1 MAHGPRP
8 TAWASSM
15 ERASISSSAKN
26 QPAALLRWTERG
38 GGRAP
43 GAGCCPRQ
51 VPAGRGWLRGSG
63 WHCGRPPAALRPG
76 AHRAAGGRSP
86 RCVLEGKTSCTV
98 RRHHV
103 WGAGVAG
110 RPSRLPPAP
119 ALSRTARQAR
129 PCADTGGCRQ
139 MQPDGRGCT
148 RMHADGRGCAWG
160 RLGASVQR
168 SRCRTRGA
176 ALMRPPLCVVF
187 ACICIPPIRR
197 SRPATGLRRPAA
209 PAAMVAPRATSARQ
223 PPGSASSPG
232 RSNGR
237 AEMEAKTCPM

>member
-1 MAHGPRP
+1 MAHGPWP
-8 TAWASSM
+8 TAHGLGVLDGARQHLQQRQEPASGAFALDRKGRGPCTWSRM
-15 ERASISSSAKN
+15 LSSAGASRAWL
-26 QPAALLRWTERG
+26 AAGLRLAL
-38 GGRAP
+38 RAP
-43 GAGCCPRQ
+43 AR
-51 VPAGRGWLRGSG
+51 S
-63 WHCGRPPAALRPG
+63 
-76 AHRAAGGRSP
+76 AAGGRSP

-129 PCADTGGCRQ
+129 PCADTGGCR
-139 MQPDGRGCT
+139 
-148 RMHADGRGCAWG
+148 RMHAEAGRCSRMDADARGCAWG

-237 AEMEAKTCPM
+237 AEMEAKACPM

>member
-110 RPSRLPPAP
+110 RPSRLPPAT

-139 MQPDGRGCT
+139 MQPDGRGWT
-148 RMHADGRGCAWG
+148 RM
-160 RLGASVQR
+160 RLGPAWRFSAAIALPHPG
-168 SRCRTRGA
+168 SRA
-176 ALMRPPLCVVF
+176 HA
-187 ACICIPPIRR
+187 
-197 SRPATGLRRPAA
+197 AA
-209 PAAMVAPRATSARQ
+209 PMRGFCVHLHTTDPAQPTGHRPSQTSRSGRHGCT
-223 PPGSASSPG
+223 PGHK
-232 RSNGR
+232 R
-237 AEMEAKTCPM
+237 